1 MKKVYLELWI
11 KSEFQLN
18 FFYKW
23 WVILSPERNAEGSL
37 IRGLNYEYNPINSK
51 SIWNTEFSFQ
61 MFGHL
66 QNKTK
71 WG

>member
-1 MKKVYLELWI
+1 MVSYLESW
-11 KSEFQLN
+11 
-18 FFYKW
+18 
-23 WVILSPERNAEGSL
+23 RNAEGSL

-71 WG
+71 